1 MCGYKLTYKIFTAL
15 ILVLIYMAPLA
26 GQKHKKYTRQGNRDY
41 GEKNFEDSEMLY
53 RRAVDSDPSFN
64 KAIFNLGD
72 ALYKQEKYE
81 EALDNFRQ
89 LSEKEVKRDMLAGS
103 YYNMGNSLLKSG
115 KIEESIEAY
124 KNALRN
130 DPSNMEAKY
139 NLAYA
144 QDLLEQQ
151 EDQQQQQ
158 QQDQQQENDRQQ
170 DQDQQQDDKSE
181 DENEDQQ
188 QKDDQEQAQDKQQQ
202 QDQDQQQQQQQQQMS
217 REDAERLLQAL
228 AENEKEVQEKVKKE
242 KAARARV
249 RTLKNW

>member
-1 MCGYKLTYKIFTAL
+1 MYGYKLTYKIFTAL
-15 ILVLIYMAPLA
+15 ILVLLYMTPLS

-41 GEKNFEDSEMLY
+41 EEKNFEDSEMLY
-53 RRAVDSDPSFN
+53 RRAVDADPSFN

-72 ALYKQEKYE
+72 ALYKQDKYE
-81 EALDNFRQ
+81 EALDHFRQ
-89 LSEKEVKRDMLAGS
+89 LSEQEVNREMLAGS

-130 DPSNMEAKY
+130 DPSNMKAKY

-151 EDQQQQQ
+151 EDQQQQ
-158 QQDQQQENDRQQ
+158 DDRQQ
-170 DQDQQQDDKSE
+170 DQDQQQDEQSR

-188 QKDDQEQAQDKQQQ
+188 QKDDQEQ
-202 QDQDQQQQQQQQQMS
+202 DQNQQQQQNHDEQQQQMS

-242 KAARARV
+242 KAAKARV

>member
-1 MCGYKLTYKIFTAL
+1 MVFYFL
-15 ILVLIYMAPLA
+15 APVNA
-26 GQKHKKYTRQGNRDY
+26 QKHKKYTRQGNRDY
-41 GEKNFEDSEMLY
+41 SENKFQDSEMLY
-53 RRAVDSDPSFN
+53 RRAIDADPSFS

-72 ALYKQEKYE
+72 ALYKQEKYD
-81 EALDNFRQ
+81 EASDNFRQ
-89 LSEKEVKRDMLAGS
+89 ISEQELNKKTLADS

-115 KIEESIEAY
+115 KLEESIGAY

-130 DPSNMEAKY
+130 EPGNMEAKY

-144 QDLLEQQ
+144 QDLLEEQKQ
-151 EDQQQQQ
+151 KQQQQ
-158 QQDQQQENDRQQ
+158 QQDDGSQQEK
-170 DQDQQQDDKSE
+170 DQQEEEQSGS

-188 QKDDQEQAQDKQQQ
+188 QDQDKEPEQSDKKDDRDLQQNQ
-202 QDQDQQQQQQQQQMS
+202 QDQQQIS
-217 REDAERLLQAL
+217 KEDAERLLQAL

>member
-1 MCGYKLTYKIFTAL
+1 MCGYKFTYKILMVLILAL
-15 ILVLIYMAPLA
+15 IYISPVA
-26 GQKHKKYTRQGNRDY
+26 GQKHKKYTRQGNRSYEDNDF
-41 GEKNFEDSEMLY
+41 GDSEMLY
-53 RRAVDSDPSFN
+53 RRAVDADPEFN

-81 EALDNFRQ
+81 EALDNFKE
-89 LSEKEVKRDMLAGS
+89 LSGRETDSNLLADS
-103 YYNMGNSLLKSG
+103 YYNMGNTLLKAG

-130 DPSNMEAKY
+130 DPSSMEAKY

-144 QDLLEQQ
+144 QDLLDQQ
-151 EDQQQQQ
+151 KNQQQQ
-158 QQDQQQENDRQQ
+158 QQDQQQKDQEQQ
-170 DQDQQQDDKSE
+170 DNQQSQGENEDQNQQEGDQEQDQQQQDQQQD
-181 DENEDQQ
+181 
-188 QKDDQEQAQDKQQQ
+188 QK
-202 QDQDQQQQQQQQQMS
+202 QQQQQQEGEQQMS

-242 KAARARV
+242 KAARARI

>member
-1 MCGYKLTYKIFTAL
+1 MYRHNLTKKILMAL
-15 ILVLIYMAPLA
+15 ILVLLQMGPLA

-41 GEKNFEDSEMLY
+41 SENNFEDSEMLY
-53 RRAVDSDPSFN
+53 RRAVDADPSFN

-81 EALDNFRQ
+81 EALDNFSQ
-89 LSEKEVKRDMLAGS
+89 LSGKEIDSDMLADS
-103 YYNMGNSLLKSG
+103 YYNMANTLLKSG

-124 KNALRN
+124 KDALRK
-130 DPSNMEAKY
+130 DPSNIQAKY

-151 EDQQQQQ
+151 EDQQQQK
-158 QQDQQQENDRQQ
+158 QDDNQQ
-170 DQDQQQDDKSE
+170 DQDQQQENKQDQQGD
-181 DENEDQQ
+181 NEDQEQ
-188 QKDDQEQAQDKQQQ
+188 QEGEQQ
-202 QDQDQQQQQQQQQMS
+202 QDQDQQQEQQEQEQEQQQGQQQMS

>member
-1 MCGYKLTYKIFTAL
+1 MCRYKLTNKILMAL
-15 ILVLIYMAPLA
+15 ILVLLQMAPLA

-41 GEKNFEDSEMLY
+41 AEKNFEDSEMLY
-53 RRAVDSDPSFN
+53 RRAVDADPAFN

-81 EALDNFRQ
+81 EALDNFSQ
-89 LSEKEVKRDMLAGS
+89 LAGQELDNDMLADS
-103 YYNMGNSLLKSG
+103 YYNMGNTLLKSG

-124 KNALRN
+124 KNALRK
-130 DPSNMEAKY
+130 DPSNMKAKY

-144 QDLLEQQ
+144 RDLLKQQ
-151 EDQQQQQ
+151 EDQQQDDKQDQEQEQEQQ
-158 QQDQQQENDRQQ
+158 GDNEDQEQQEGQQEQGQDQQQEQEQ
-170 DQDQQQDDKSE
+170 EQEQEQQQGE
-181 DENEDQQ
+181 
-188 QKDDQEQAQDKQQQ
+188 QE
-202 QDQDQQQQQQQQQMS
+202 MS

>member
-1 MCGYKLTYKIFTAL
+1 MVL
-15 ILVLIYMAPLA
+15 ILTLTFIAPMA
-26 GQKHKKYTRQGNRDY
+26 GQKHKKYTRQGNRSYEDN
-41 GEKNFEDSEMLY
+41 NFGDSEMLY
-53 RRAVDSDPSFN
+53 RRAVDADPAFN

-81 EALDNFRQ
+81 EALDNF
-89 LSEKEVKRDMLAGS
+89 KEISGRDTDRDLLADS
-103 YYNMGNSLLKSG
+103 YYNMGNTLLKSG

-144 QDLLEQQ
+144 QDLLDQQ
-151 EDQQQQQ
+151 KNQQQQ
-158 QQDQQQENDRQQ
+158 QQDQQQKDQQQQDNQQSQGENEDQQQQQGDQEQ
-170 DQDQQQDDKSE
+170 DQDQQQ
-181 DENEDQQ
+181 
-188 QKDDQEQAQDKQQQ
+188 
-202 QDQDQQQQQQQQQMS
+202 QDQQQQQQQQQQGEQQMS

-242 KAARARV
+242 KAARARI